1 MHTGR
6 KHNYIGMDMKF
17 NKDGMLDASMVTH
30 LKNVIS
36 EFPEAI
42 TGKVATPAAD
52 HLFTIRDDKE
62 AQLLE
67 EERALAFHH
76 TVVQLLFLGTR
87 VRQDIQTAVAF
98 LTTRVKT
105 PNKDDW
111 GKLKRV
117 LKYHLNGT
125 KLLKM
130 KLSVD
135 DLGLLQ
141 R

>member
-1 MHTGR
+1 M
-6 KHNYIGMDMKF
+6 
-17 NKDGMLDASMVTH
+17 
-30 LKNVIS
+30 
-36 EFPEAI
+36 
-42 TGKVATPAAD
+42 ATLTAD
-52 HLFTIRDDKE
+52 HLFTIRDEKQAE
-62 AQLLE
+62 PLE

-125 KLLKM
+125 KLLKP
-130 KLSVD
+130 KWSVN